1 MLGVIYHGVLEMDDK
16 KINELIKKK
25 RLEESMKADFEHTLS
40 DRVDRY
46 LEVKPHEIV
55 PYTYFSAASTECSYL
70 FRDGHFYGCRA
81 LTQAVAEAIVR
92 FMCKINF
99 GRYGKVF
106 EKHVEKL
113 SNRGFISNVVK
124 GHLLEIW
131 TMRDDYHHLNPNI
144 ATDRHTLQE
153 LAREKT
159 LLLVEVEKEI
169 FRFTTIDGKLNPENP
184 KYWDIRG
191 NQVQV
196 FLRIQP

>member
-1 MLGVIYHGVLEMDDK
+1 MLGTIWHGALGMEDK
-16 KINELIKKK
+16 KINELIQKKMI
-25 RLEESMKADFEHTLS
+25 EESIRQDFEYTFS

-46 LEVKPHEIV
+46 LEVKPHDIV

-70 FRDGHFYGCRA
+70 FRDGHFYGCIA
-81 LTQAVAEAIVR
+81 LTQAVAEALVR

-99 GRYGKVF
+99 RRAGKVF
-106 EKHVEKL
+106 GNNVEKL

-131 TMRDDYHHLNPNI
+131 TMRDDYHHLNPNV

-159 LLLVEVEKEI
+159 RLLVEVEKEV
-169 FRFTTIDGKLNPENP
+169 FRRTIVDGNINPENP
-184 KYWDIRG
+184 KYWNINR
-191 NQVQV
+191 NQAQV

>member
-1 MLGVIYHGVLEMDDK
+1 MEDK
-16 KINELIKKK
+16 KINELIQKKMI
-25 RLEESMKADFEHTLS
+25 EESIRQDFEYTFS

-46 LEVKPHEIV
+46 LEVKPHDIV

-70 FRDGHFYGCRA
+70 FRDGHFYGCIA
-81 LTQAVAEAIVR
+81 LTQAVAEALVR

-99 GRYGKVF
+99 RRAGKVF
-106 EKHVEKL
+106 GNNVEKL

-131 TMRDDYHHLNPNI
+131 TMRDDYHHLNPNV

-159 LLLVEVEKEI
+159 RLLVEVEKEV
-169 FRFTTIDGKLNPENP
+169 FRRTIVDGNINPENP
-184 KYWDIRG
+184 KYWNINR
-191 NQVQV
+191 NQAQV